1 MIIMPGKKKSEG
13 KAAKQQEQ
21 QKQQETKKE
30 NISYENAAIEAQ
42 LKYTAKATRWGV
54 AHIYSS
60 KNNTIITLTDLSG
73 SETIATGSGGMVVSA
88 DHEEGSP
95 YAGMQA
101 AYKVAA
107 AAIEKGVTNINIKIR
122 APGGHG
128 SRDTGTRSAG
138 RGESARE
145 KRDKDRKHRGRYA
158 DAYGHH
164 KEARRQTGKESITF
178 FQIGI

>member
-1 MIIMPGKKKSEG
+1 MMPGKKKQPESKTG
-13 KAAKQQEQ
+13 RQQQEQ
-21 QKQQETKKE
+21 KKDAVKE

-42 LKYTAKATRWGV
+42 QKYTPKALRWGV

-128 SRDTGTRSAG
+128 SKIPGPGAQAVVRALARSGIKIGSIEDVTPIPTDTT
-138 RGESARE
+138 
-145 KRDKDRKHRGRYA
+145 KRPGGKRGR
-158 DAYGHH
+158 
-164 KEARRQTGKESITF
+164 RV
-178 FQIGI
+178 

>member
-1 MIIMPGKKKSEG
+1 MIIMPGKKKTEG
-13 KAAKQQEQ
+13 KAAKQQQ
-21 QKQQETKKE
+21 QAQQETKKE

-42 LKYTAKATRWGV
+42 AKYIPKATRWGV

-107 AAIEKGVTNINIKIR
+107 VAIEKGVTNINIKIR

-128 SRDTGTRSAG
+128 SKIPGSGAQAVVRALARSGIKIGSIEDVTPMPTDTTKRPGG
-138 RGESARE
+138 R
-145 KRDKDRKHRGRYA
+145 RGR
-158 DAYGHH
+158 
-164 KEARRQTGKESITF
+164 RV
-178 FQIGI
+178 